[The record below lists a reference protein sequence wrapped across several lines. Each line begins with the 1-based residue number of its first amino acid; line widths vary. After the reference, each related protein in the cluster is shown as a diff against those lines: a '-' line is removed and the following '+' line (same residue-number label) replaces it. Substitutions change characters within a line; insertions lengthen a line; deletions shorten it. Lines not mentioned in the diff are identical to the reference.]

1 VVSSVPA
8 NRLNSLRPAGSLVV
22 LLAAIYAICGDP
34 GSVSKQISSKYRAA
48 FKAAEARVAQFAEPE
63 QVRNSTLW
71 DLLQELIQADQP
83 DIPRP
88 ETILEAVALPNPS
101 PVTAPELPA
110 LFQRPPPALS

>member
-1 VVSSVPA
+1 MVSSVPTT
-8 NRLNSLRPAGSLVV
+8 RLNSLRPAGSLVV

-63 QVRNSTLW
+63 HVQGSTLW
-71 DLLQELIQADQP
+71 NLLQELIEAGRP
-83 DIPRP
+83 DVLRP
-88 ETILEAVALPNPS
+88 ETILVAVALPDLP
-101 PVTAPELPA
+101 PLAAAELPA